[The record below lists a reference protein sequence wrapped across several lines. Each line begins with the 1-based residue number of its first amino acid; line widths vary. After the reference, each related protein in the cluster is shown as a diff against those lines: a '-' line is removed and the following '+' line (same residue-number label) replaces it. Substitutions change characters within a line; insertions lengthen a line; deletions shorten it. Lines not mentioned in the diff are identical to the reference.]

1 MEAVQCARGKTY
13 CTFNT
18 RDISWDSGDIF
29 CALSRSLL
37 VGITEEKKST
47 LGGKEHNFLSELC
60 VQHGVFQL
68 TVTRIGAG
76 KSKFVTIQKLSL
88 TIKTTFSDWRFQRL
102 LTRARSIATSP
113 QGSQSKTVLK
123 SGFYAVDSPFSVKKE
138 AVEFGT
144 IITLIP
150 KKEINVHAYITT
162 PRVLFQ
168 C

>member
-1 MEAVQCARGKTY
+1 MIGSCCARGKTY

-29 CALSRSLL
+29 CALN
-37 VGITEEKKST
+37 VGFGELTSQKQKKST

-88 TIKTTFSDWRFQRL
+88 TIKTTFSD
-102 LTRARSIATSP
+102 
-113 QGSQSKTVLK
+113 
-123 SGFYAVDSPFSVKKE
+123 
-138 AVEFGT
+138 
-144 IITLIP
+144 
-150 KKEINVHAYITT
+150 
-162 PRVLFQ
+162 
-168 C
+168 